1 MRRRLNTGTVGGQ
14 RSMTS
19 ARVIES
25 RSSGFIVALA
35 GEGSGHP
42 HATARRAIQLAL
54 AQARRRWW
62 IGRRSRLLGDLHQPM
77 RLRDDE
83 MRRPLA
89 RENAFLL
96 PGGER
101 AADGVQGDR
110 KSTRLNSSH

>member
-1 MRRRLNTGTVGGQ
+1 MNRAITQPGQAMRRRLNTGTVCGQ

-54 AQARRRWW
+54 AQARRSWW
-62 IGRRSRLLGDLHQPM
+62 VGRRSRLLGDLHQPM

-83 MRRPLA
+83 QRSEEHTSELQSLMR
-89 RENAFLL
+89 
-96 PGGER
+96 
-101 AADGVQGDR
+101 
-110 KSTRLNSSH
+110 